1 MPKSQLKKSNH
12 DKVPGKHAVNNKPL
26 VEESG
31 ASGCASFSQRDTK
44 GQREEGNMA
53 NLDVILQELREFRQ
67 ENSEQLRDIREDINK
82 TKNRIDEAEERIAEA
97 EERLESVEGAVS
109 ELLKLQTHMEA
120 RLTDQEGRSRRDNI
134 RIHGVCEGAEENS
147 PSVIY
152 FVETLLKENLDLPPF
167 SDLKIER
174 AHQALGTKPPA
185 DAPPRSIVVKFA
197 SHRTKEEIIKTAW
210 QKQGFVYQERKVNL
224 DHDYSPEVLKKR
236 KEYVEAKR
244 VLREKNI
251 RFQTPFP
258 AKLRVFFQDGT
269 RIYGSAEEATKD
281 MAAKGLPVVFKPP
294 ETWVERIKRLSWSA
308 VSRGR
313 ETETPASRTGF
324 KEKLETFRRSER
336 L

>member
-1 MPKSQLKKSNH
+1 MPKGQLKKPNH

-26 VEESG
+26 TEESG
-31 ASGCASFSQRDTK
+31 ASERASSSQRDTE

-53 NLDVILQELREFRQ
+53 NLDVIVRELREFRQ
-67 ENSEQLRDIREDINK
+67 ENGERLWDIREDINK
-82 TKNRIDEAEERIAEA
+82 TNNRIDEAEERIAEA
-97 EERLESVEGAVS
+97 EDRLESVESAVS
-109 ELLKLQTHMEA
+109 ELLKLQTHLEA
-120 RLTDQEGRSRRDNI
+120 RLTDQESRSRRENI

-147 PSVIY
+147 PSVIS
-152 FVETLLKENLDLPPF
+152 FVETLLKENLELPPS

-174 AHQALGTKPPA
+174 AHRALGTKPPA

-210 QKQGFVYQERKVNL
+210 QKRGFVYKERQVNL

-244 VLREKNI
+244 V
-251 RFQTPFP
+251 FQAPGDVGGEDQAAELEHSFP
-258 AKLRVFFQDGT
+258 GERDG
-269 RIYGSAEEATKD
+269 D
-281 MAAKGLPVVFKPP
+281 
-294 ETWVERIKRLSWSA
+294 
-308 VSRGR
+308 
-313 ETETPASRTGF
+313 TGF